1 MSIGGP
7 TGWGGGDLDAEERLR
22 GWAAESKVRQGQQI
36 VAGDED
42 LEIRPR
48 RRMPPWVLWAAG
60 ITAAIVVAFLLFR

>member
-22 GWAAESKVRQGQQI
+22 GWVTDSKVLQGEQI

-42 LEIRPR
+42 LEIRPPR
-48 RRMPPWVLWAAG
+48 RVPRWVLWAAL
-60 ITAAIVVAFLLFR
+60 ITAAIVVSFLLFR